1 MIKEGDSVKSVNK
14 KKISYANVA
23 MGKSYKNIAKT
34 AGIKLEFVENGK
46 NPFLLE
52 YPYSKYRNKITNV
65 LVYNP
70 IYDGLKIQ
78 WEKIP
83 TPRKNIINII
93 EHKIPNKTKF
103 LYLFENWD
111 AATEII
117 KGGKNKVINELSNVE
132 TYDIKQLLKELDS
145 GKSYEERAIILHN
158 WLIEHKINVV
168 DSKYITRAGA
178 QGTFLTPLYQLWY
191 KLYTKLSRPKKS
203 VKKASV
209 KKLSVNNSV
218 KSVNNSVNN
227 SVKSVKSVK
236 PKKKKRKIF
245 KHPETGKEYTGW
257 NSSNNNSN

>member
-1 MIKEGDSVKSVNK
+1 MKKDSTKL
-14 KKISYANVA
+14 SYANVA
-23 MGKSYKNIAKT
+23 TEKSYKNIAKT
-34 AGIKLEFVENGK
+34 AGIKLKYVENGK

-52 YPYSKYRNKITNV
+52 YPYSKYRDKITNV

-70 IYDGLKIQ
+70 IYDGLEIQ

-83 TPRKNIINII
+83 TPINRNNIRNII

-203 VKKASV
+203 VKKSV
-209 KKLSVNNSV
+209 KKPSVN
-218 KSVNNSVNN
+218 K

-236 PKKKKRKIF
+236 RKKKREGKILLRAF
-245 KHPETGKEYTGW
+245 NPVTGQMRRGTIW
-257 NSSNNNSN
+257 NSSNSNNNSNNSNNNSSK